1 MCKDQPNVN
10 HLDVGCGRKTL
21 CNTYEQS
28 GQNQKRSQIDR
39 DDSFKEE
46 ILEKI
51 GGINDDEDDEG
62 WKVDSEKRVV
72 DPPFQRELDMNSHGR
87 FF

>member
-1 MCKDQPNVN
+1 MAYKGKQKKSSSCLQKRNQLCKDQPNVN

-62 WKVDSEKRVV
+62 WKVNSE
-72 DPPFQRELDMNSHGR
+72 
-87 FF
+87 